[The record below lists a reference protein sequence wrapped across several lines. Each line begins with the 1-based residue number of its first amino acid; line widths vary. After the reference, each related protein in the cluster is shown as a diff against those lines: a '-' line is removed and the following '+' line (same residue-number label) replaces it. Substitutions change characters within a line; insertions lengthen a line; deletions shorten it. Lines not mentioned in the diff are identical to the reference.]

1 MAKEVSQAFEDVRYN
16 RAHVWQIGFFS
27 LNNTA
32 INLYWMLF
40 SYISYYAA
48 GVLGLGVA
56 LASGIIMAMNIFD
69 ALTDPICAW
78 FVDKTNGR
86 FGKFR
91 PFMVLGNLLMIVAMV
106 LLYLTGT
113 MGAGKLFA
121 FLACYALYVFGYT
134 FQFCITRAAQTVLT
148 NDPKQ
153 RPVLAMFDMVLNI
166 VLYVGIAM
174 LVSNY
179 LVPKYGDFTLE
190 MFGEFFFITCI
201 ASLVCTVLAV
211 LGIWSKDKPA
221 YYEGIAVAQPRL
233 RVRDFW
239 RVLKGNRS
247 VRSLV
252 IVEATDELFAD
263 VANNAAIVVIVYG
276 IICGNY
282 EASGMMSGFVF
293 LPSLIISLVC
303 LWFAR
308 RVGQK
313 KVFMVATYGAIIANF
328 VIFFAFVGLDPT
340 SISFASMSAFTI
352 VLLCGMA
359 FRGGFMSVLNSI
371 VLPMCADCADYEFAE
386 SGRYMPTMIGAMFSF
401 FDKIAQSLNGVV
413 VAILVIA
420 IGFGDA
426 YPTVTTASSPQLF
439 VVGMIAFCGLPLLSW
454 IVNIICM
461 RHYDLTKGEM
471 ERVEVEVYNR
481 AEADNVTAT
490 EELASAGTFDDA
502 AQVAEVAEQ
511 ISNDEPIKKEEERS

>member
-1 MAKEVSQAFEDVRYN
+1 MTRKVQEGEGQVRYN
-16 RAHVWQIGFFS
+16 RAHIWQIGFFS

-32 INLYWMLF
+32 INFYWMLF

-56 LASGIIMAMNIFD
+56 LASGIIMAMNVFD

-91 PFMVLGNLLMIVAMV
+91 PFMVLGNVIMVVAMA

-113 MGAGKLFA
+113 LPGVKVFA
-121 FLACYALYVFGYT
+121 FIGCYVLYVFGYT

-179 LVPKYGDFTLE
+179 LAPKYGDFTLE
-190 MFGEFFFITCI
+190 MFGEFFLIICV
-201 ASLVCTVLAV
+201 ASLVCTALAV
-211 LGIWSKDKPA
+211 IGIWSKDKPA
-221 YYEGIAVAQPRL
+221 YYEGIAVAQPRV
-233 RVRDFW
+233 RVRDFF
-239 RVLKGNRS
+239 RVLKENRS
-247 VRSLV
+247 VRNLV

-263 VANNAAIVVIVYG
+263 VANNAAIVVIIYG

-328 VIFFAFVGLDPT
+328 VIFFAFLGFDPT
-340 SISFASMSAFTI
+340 SISFTAMSAFTI

-426 YPTVTTASSPQLF
+426 YPSVNTPLTLELF

-461 RHYDLTKGEM
+461 RHYDLTKNEM

-481 AEADNVTAT
+481 VEASEEVAAEEFAAADEDEDAAEATDLA
-490 EELASAGTFDDA
+490 EEI
-502 AQVAEVAEQ
+502 AE
-511 ISNDEPIKKEEERS
+511 DEPEQ

>member
-1 MAKEVSQAFEDVRYN
+1 MSKATAPQPVDTVRYN
-16 RAHVWQIGFFS
+16 RAHIWQIGFFS

-91 PFMVLGNLLMIVAMV
+91 PFMVLGNLIMIVAMG

-113 MGAGKLFA
+113 LGGGKVFA
-121 FLACYALYVFGYT
+121 FIGCYVLYVFGYT

-201 ASLVCTVLAV
+201 ASLVCTALAV

-221 YYEGIAVAQPRL
+221 FYEGVAVAQPRL

-239 RVLKGNRS
+239 RVLRENRS
-247 VRSLV
+247 VRNLV
-252 IVEATDELFAD
+252 IVEATDELFSD
-263 VANNAAIVVIVYG
+263 VASNAAIVVIIYG

-282 EASGMMSGFVF
+282 EASGQMSGFVF

-313 KVFMVATYGAIIANF
+313 KVFMAATYGAIIANF
-328 VIFFAFVGLDPT
+328 VIFFAFIGFDPT
-340 SISFASMSAFTI
+340 SISFTTMSAFTI
-352 VLLCGMA
+352 VLLIAMA

-426 YPTVTTASSPQLF
+426 YPSVNTPLTPELF
-439 VVGMIAFCGLPLLSW
+439 GIGMIAFCGLPLLSW

-461 RHYDLTKGEM
+461 RHYDLTKSEM
-471 ERVEVEVYNR
+471 ERVETVVYSR
-481 AEADNVTAT
+481 AEDSERLAADLLTDEGDMA
-490 EELASAGTFDDA
+490 DA
-502 AQVAEVAEQ
+502 AEAAKLAEQ
-511 ISNDEPIKKEEERS
+511 IAADEPKE